1 MCQNRERTGVPKRAT
16 RLGWWMRPDHFHL
29 SWLRTAYSQRSRHN
43 LKRYRQTANHFAVK
57 LDAHLFVFLNGPR
70 DNLLRQFMRYFI
82 HAQMSAEIK
91 PRSIRQNSEG
101 ARVTDRNYIKVSII
115 QFRVRRDLH
124 SAAIVTCVGNG
135 QFGDTQSSF
144 GLLVDLQNDFSRR
157 SRQGCLHRGGGVREF
172 ATQLAW
178 RKTGNPLLSFTA
190 GGATQHLCAHTK
202 AGDVNKESR
211 LALTT
216 VIYKCNATG
225 VDHAR
230 ASIMQRACRL
240 GDGCR
245 HVKRAA
251 KIAAG
256 TA

>member
-1 MCQNRERTGVPKRAT
+1 MASSRR
-16 RLGWWMRPDHFHL
+16 
-29 SWLRTAYSQRSRHN
+29 AYSQRSRHD
-43 LKRYRQTANHFAVK
+43 LKRHRQTADHFAVK
-57 LDAHLFVFLNGPR
+57 LDAHFFVFLNGPR
-70 DNLLRQFMRYFI
+70 DNLLREFMPYFI

-101 ARVTDRNYIKVSII
+101 ARVTDRHHIEVTIIKL
-115 QFRVRRDLH
+115 RVRRDFH
-124 SAAIVTCVGNG
+124 SAPVVTRVSDS
-135 QFGDTQSSF
+135 QFGDAQSSF
-144 GLLVDLQNDFSRR
+144 RLLIDLQNDFSRGR
-157 SRQGCLHRGGGVREF
+157 RQSCLHRGGGVREF
-172 ATQLAW
+172 SRQFAW
-178 RKTGNPLLSFTA
+178 RETGNPLLSFTA
-190 GGATQHLCAHTK
+190 GGATQHLCAHAK
-202 AGDVNKESR
+202 AGDVNKEPR

-256 TA
+256 TTG